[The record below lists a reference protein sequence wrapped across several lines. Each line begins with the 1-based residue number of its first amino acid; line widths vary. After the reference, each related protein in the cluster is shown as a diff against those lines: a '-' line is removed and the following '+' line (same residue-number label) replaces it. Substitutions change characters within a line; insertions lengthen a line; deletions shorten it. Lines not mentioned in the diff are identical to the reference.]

1 VTSESHST
9 TKSNTKTYGTVSKPI
24 TIKHWNGKTISFN
37 SRVPAR
43 DLYDISAL
51 ILINMLVI
59 CPLFK
64 RSRKTISC

>member
-1 VTSESHST
+1 MELYQNQLQLKLQMV
-9 TKSNTKTYGTVSKPI
+9 
-24 TIKHWNGKTISFN
+24 KTISFN

-64 RSRKTISC
+64 RSCKTISC